1 MNYKLSNEADNDLI
15 NLYLH
20 GFKSFGEAQA
30 EQYYFELEDCI
41 KLLSETPLM
50 CRERTEFIPAVRIHH
65 HGSHLIIYL
74 IQEDH
79 LLVVRILH
87 DSADIQRHLKKPE

>member
-1 MNYKLSNEADNDLI
+1 MNYKLSKEADNDLI

-41 KLLSETPLM
+41 KLLSKTPLM
-50 CRERTEFIPAVRIHH
+50 CRERTKFTPAVRIHH

-74 IQEDH
+74 IYEDYF
-79 LLVVRILH
+79 LIVRMLH
-87 DSADIQRHLKKPE
+87 DSADIQRYLSNTE

>member
-1 MNYKLSNEADNDLI
+1 MNYKLSKEADNDLVD
-15 NLYLH
+15 LYLH
-20 GFKSFGEAQA
+20 GFINFGEAQA

-50 CRERTEFIPAVRIHH
+50 CRERTEFSPAVRIHH

-74 IQEDH
+74 IQMDH
-79 LLVVRILH
+79 LLIVRVLH
-87 DSADIQRHLKKPE
+87 DSMDIQRHLNNPE